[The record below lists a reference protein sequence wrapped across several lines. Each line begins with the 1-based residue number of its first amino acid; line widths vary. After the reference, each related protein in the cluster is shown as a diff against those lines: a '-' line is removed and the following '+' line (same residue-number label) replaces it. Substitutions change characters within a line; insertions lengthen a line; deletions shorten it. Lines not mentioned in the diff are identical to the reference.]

1 MRLSRSAPI
10 AVSAPLLVGIAIAAA
25 QAPSQPPASPS
36 PAPAAAPAAAPAGDA
51 AGGMTEDEKTLYTLG
66 LMLGRNLPAWSLT
79 PAEMAVVTRGMTDMA
94 TGGTPLVDLNTYM
107 PKVQQMSKDRATAR
121 AAAEKAKSEPF
132 IAAAAK
138 EPGAVTS
145 PTGLVY
151 RSLQE
156 GTGAAPALTDLVK
169 VHYTGT
175 LIDGKVFDSSVQRG
189 QPAEFPLNR
198 HHPVLD
204 GGPAEDEGGRQGQAG
219 LPGVHRLRRPGPA
232 GRDPAGRHPRL
243 RRGAAGDPA
252 AADAAAEADEPRPA
266 AEHVHA
272 RRQGGARDVPSA
284 WDFVT
289 IGHVAR
295 ATCASGVASP
305 GTVTGRGAVAVSR
318 ALNQARPGRRRPLRR
333 RPQRGILTGGDL
345 PPCPSSATAGSRR
358 WPASTG

>member
-189 QPAEFPLNR
+189 QPAEFPLNGIIPCWTEGLQKMKVGGKAKLVCPSDLAYGDR
-198 HHPVLD
+198 GTPGIPGGSALVFEVELLD
-204 GGPAEDEGGRQGQAG
+204 VQKNEPPPMPTMPGQPTA
-219 LPGVHRLRRPGPA
+219 PGQ
-232 GRDPAGRHPRL
+232 
-243 RRGAAGDPA
+243 PA
-252 AADAAAEADEPRPA
+252 APGGQPA
-266 AEHVHA
+266 KK
-272 RRQGGARDVPSA
+272 
-284 WDFVT
+284 
-289 IGHVAR
+289 
-295 ATCASGVASP
+295 
-305 GTVTGRGAVAVSR
+305 
-318 ALNQARPGRRRPLRR
+318 
-333 RPQRGILTGGDL
+333 
-345 PPCPSSATAGSRR
+345 
-358 WPASTG
+358 

>member
-10 AVSAPLLVGIAIAAA
+10 AVAASLLVGIAIAAA

-94 TGGTPLVDLNTYM
+94 TGGTQLVDLNTYM

-189 QPAEFPLNR
+189 QPAEFPLNGII
-198 HHPVLD
+198 PCWTEGLQKMKV
-204 GGPAEDEGGRQGQAG
+204 GGKAKLVCPASIAYGDQGR
-219 LPGVHRLRRPGPA
+219 PGVIPPGATLVFDVELLETRPRPTPPPRPTSHVPPPNMSTPGGKSVPGTYPPPGTSSPSATSPA
-232 GRDPAGRHPRL
+232 PPAP
-243 RRGAAGDPA
+243 GASPAPAPSPA
-252 AADAAAEADEPRPA
+252 A
-266 AEHVHA
+266 
-272 RRQGGARDVPSA
+272 VPSP
-284 WDFVT
+284 
-289 IGHVAR
+289 
-295 ATCASGVASP
+295 SP
-305 GTVTGRGAVAVSR
+305 V
-318 ALNQARPGRRRPLRR
+318 P
-333 RPQRGILTGGDL
+333 
-345 PPCPSSATAGSRR
+345 
-358 WPASTG
+358 